1 MPETTVGLPD
11 NNLFGNLI
19 ANTRPSA
26 NNPGSQT
33 LNINSIQS
41 DTKAGDVEDIE
52 NADNIPFQEILGLH
66 IFNLNIHDT
75 PNSPVPN
82 TPAVESADIEL
93 AEESLAETNSSM
105 FHEPILT
112 TTQPVNIFQKTFM
125 PYPESTIQGFDN
137 NLSPHNGKTAGS
149 ANVSIYNPFPNA
161 HNVHTLSLPLSPL
174 VG

>member
-26 NNPGSQT
+26 SNPGSQT

-41 DTKAGDVEDIE
+41 DTKAGDVEDVE

-75 PNSPVPN
+75 PNSHVPN

-93 AEESLAETNSSM
+93 PEESLAETNSSA
-105 FHEPILT
+105 FQEQILT
-112 TTQPVNIFQKTFM
+112 TTQPENILQNTFT
-125 PYPESTIQGFDN
+125 PYPESTIQGFGN
-137 NLSPHNGKTAGS
+137 NL
-149 ANVSIYNPFPNA
+149 
-161 HNVHTLSLPLSPL
+161 
-174 VG
+174 